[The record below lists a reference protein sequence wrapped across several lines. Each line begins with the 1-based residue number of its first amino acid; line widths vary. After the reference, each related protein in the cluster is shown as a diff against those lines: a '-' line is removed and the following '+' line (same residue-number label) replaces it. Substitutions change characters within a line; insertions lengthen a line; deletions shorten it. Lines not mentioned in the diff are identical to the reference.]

1 MVPTRTL
8 LRDARASPAWYD
20 AERAG
25 GTESRGAVSVGERA
39 LAAVGGDR
47 QLDIYHSQ
55 WAGSHDRLG
64 AVLGAAGDPLEAL
77 AGADW
82 VYRGRCAPAA
92 FPRQIDRLETS
103 AVYLVSTRGVRVSLP
118 VWLGFSPP
126 DGGRASGVFVRVHT
140 LRECC
145 HLRHTVQF
153 LKSLFHEA
161 IGLAWL
167 DSATARDLLAL
178 ALRLYCT
185 PERLHTP
192 GTPL

>member
-1 MVPTRTL
+1 M
-8 LRDARASPAWYD
+8 
-20 AERAG
+20 
-25 GTESRGAVSVGERA
+25 SVGERA
-39 LAAVGGDR
+39 LAAVESDR
-47 QLDIYHSQ
+47 HLDVYHSQ

-64 AVLGAAGDPLEAL
+64 AVLDTAGDPLEAL
-77 AGADW
+77 TGADW
-82 VYRGRCAPAA
+82 VRRGRLTPAA

-103 AVYLVSTRGVRVSLP
+103 AVYLVSTRGVRVYLP

-126 DGGRASGVFVRVHT
+126 TGDRAGGVFVRVHT

-145 HLRHTVQF
+145 RLWHTVQF

-167 DSATARDLLAL
+167 DSATARNLLAL

-185 PERLHTP
+185 SGRLHTP